1 MDKKNLPRIPGIP
14 FEATRVIHIKD
25 IAENTIEKDLKKNH
39 KKWLSFKVCSFLAI
53 GAFSAFMV
61 FKPGAHK
68 GQTNLESLEAETSRS
83 GYVRKESTSFN
94 QTSSGHPTQL
104 LGEQKQQDQPVYDNS
119 DRYSRYEEESYYAN
133 AVEYDESENREPAS
147 YEVSEEAIEIETPA
161 PVPAE
166 GEF

>member
-1 MDKKNLPRIPGIP
+1 MDKKNLPRIPGIT

-39 KKWLSFKVCSFLAI
+39 KKCLSFKVCSFLAI
-53 GAFSAFMV
+53 GSFSAFMV
-61 FKPGAHK
+61 FKPGAHQ

-94 QTSSGHPTQL
+94 QSSSGHPTQL

-119 DRYSRYEEESYYAN
+119 DRYSSYEEESYDAN

-147 YEVSEEAIEIETPA
+147 YEVSEEAVEIETPT

>member
-1 MDKKNLPRIPGIP
+1 MDKKNLPRIPGIT

-39 KKWLSFKVCSFLAI
+39 KKCLSFKVCSFLAI
-53 GAFSAFMV
+53 GSFSAFMV
-61 FKPGAHK
+61 FKPGAHQ

-83 GYVRKESTSFN
+83 GYVKKESTSFN
-94 QTSSGHPTQL
+94 QSSSGHPTQL

-119 DRYSRYEEESYYAN
+119 DRYSSYEEESYDAN

-147 YEVSEEAIEIETPA
+147 YEVSEEAVEIETPT